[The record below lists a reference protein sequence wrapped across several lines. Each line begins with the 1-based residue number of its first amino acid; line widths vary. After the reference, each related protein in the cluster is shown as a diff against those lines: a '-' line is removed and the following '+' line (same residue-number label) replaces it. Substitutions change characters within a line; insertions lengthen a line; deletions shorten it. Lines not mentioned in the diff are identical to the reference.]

1 MNIEKVNL
9 VYFSATNTTK
19 KVLHA
24 IADGIG
30 LVECQEYDI
39 TQGQIKKVEFTNNE
53 LVVFGV
59 PVFSGRIPELTITA
73 LNKFIGDNTP
83 AIVVCLYGNRDYDD
97 ALLELRNTIAANNYT
112 ILSAGAFIGQHSI
125 FPQTASNRP
134 DPLDLDIAN
143 KFGEQS
149 LAYLAKY
156 SSSQEVDLNIPEV
169 IVKGDFPYR
178 KTKPIPLK
186 PSTNRSCILCGKC
199 ARNCPTQ
206 AIPLDNPRKT
216 DSSLCISCGRCIFI
230 CPENSR
236 NFRGLTYQVVS
247 KKFNRD
253 NIVRKE
259 PELFFPSL
267 VD

>member
-169 IVKGDFPYR
+169 IVKGDFPVLGN
-178 KTKPIPLK
+178 K
-186 PSTNRSCILCGKC
+186 S
-199 ARNCPTQ
+199 
-206 AIPLDNPRKT
+206 
-216 DSSLCISCGRCIFI
+216 
-230 CPENSR
+230 
-236 NFRGLTYQVVS
+236 
-247 KKFNRD
+247 
-253 NIVRKE
+253 
-259 PELFFPSL
+259 
-267 VD
+267 